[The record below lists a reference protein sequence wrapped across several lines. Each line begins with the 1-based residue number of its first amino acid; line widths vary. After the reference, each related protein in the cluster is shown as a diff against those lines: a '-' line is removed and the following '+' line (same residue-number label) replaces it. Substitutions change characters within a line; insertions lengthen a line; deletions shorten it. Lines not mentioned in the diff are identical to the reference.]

1 MTKFILPCM
10 FLFCMSLKAQEAVVK
25 ADITGLGRD
34 TVIFE
39 INPMSARKYEDTVIV
54 SSGKF
59 LYKAKV
65 NKPTLVFFHFRSA
78 LAFNTPAKKTYVPR
92 SKRGSLV
99 LLPTDTILLTGVLDK
114 YSLDYNLSGA
124 PVNRELSLQHSENLS
139 TYIQSFKLELK
150 MDSLFKLRRNE
161 EVGPLMEEMRQIK
174 ACSRAKTED
183 FIKQNPDKDYS
194 VLLLVSS
201 NNPEFFGKYMSTLTA
216 RALNGVF
223 KDIFQE
229 RKKLYS
235 SYLRG
240 RDIAENTKAPEFSA
254 VDFDGNGFS
263 TNSNRGKYVLLDFWG
278 SWCIPCIN
286 GFPKMK
292 EYYEKYKARV
302 QFVGVACKDNE
313 ATWRSSV
320 KRFDLSWTQLLNH
333 ENNAEDISS
342 LYGVKKFPTKILIDP
357 DGIIIL
363 KEEGESEA
371 FYAKLDSLLNP

>member
-1 MTKFILPCM
+1 MI
-10 FLFCMSLKAQEAVVK
+10 SLKAQEAVVK
-25 ADITGLGRD
+25 ADIRGLGID

-39 INPMSARKYEDTVIV
+39 INPLSARKYEDTVIV
-54 SSGKF
+54 RSGKF

-65 NKPTLVFFHFRSA
+65 NKPTLAFFHFRSA

-99 LLPTDTILLTGVLDK
+99 LLPTDTTLLTGVLDK

-161 EVGPLMEEMRQIK
+161 EVAPLMEEMRQIK
-174 ACSRAKTED
+174 ARSRAKTED

-201 NNPEFFGKYMSTLTA
+201 NNPEFFGKYMSTLTT

-229 RKKLYS
+229 RKNLYS

-240 RDIAENTKAPEFSA
+240 RDIVENTKAPEFSA
-254 VDFDGNGFS
+254 VDFAGNGFS
-263 TNSNRGKYVLLDFWG
+263 ISNNRGKYVLLDFWG

-302 QFVGVACKDNE
+302 QFVGVACKDKE

-320 KRFDLSWTQLLNH
+320 KRFNLSWTQLLNQ
-333 ENNAEDISS
+333 ENNAEDVSS
-342 LYGVKKFPTKILIDP
+342 LYGVKKFPTKVLIDP

-363 KEEGESEA
+363 KEEGESDA